1 MVEQARERA
10 IEEGLEEKVAFQI
23 ADALELP
30 FEESTFDAVIGE
42 SVLAFIEDKSRAL
55 SELVRVTKSQGYV
68 WFNEGS
74 WIKTP
79 PSSLAK
85 YIFDVL
91 GAVFLTPDEWHGI
104 WKRTG
109 LKEVT
114 MKSYKVRALEQWGYE
129 FRGLE
134 LREYFGAWYK
144 FVRLLFTSPECRRWA
159 RKTLSMP
166 RNIFAAFKYFGYGIY
181 VGKKLMA
188 NVEDPNI

>member
-1 MVEQARERA
+1 M
-10 IEEGLEEKVAFQI
+10 
-23 ADALELP
+23 
-30 FEESTFDAVIGE
+30 
-42 SVLAFIEDKSRAL
+42 
-55 SELVRVTKSQGYV
+55 TKSQGYV
-68 WFNEGS
+68 GFNECS

-134 LREYFGAWYK
+134 LREYFGAWYR
-144 FVRLLFTSPECRRWA
+144 FVRLLFTSPGCRRWA

-181 VGKKLMA
+181 VGKK
-188 NVEDPNI
+188 